1 MEKTRVSKSINDIVG
16 DNVKK
21 LAQLFP
27 AAVKDGEVDFEAL
40 KEELGQFTEVDS
52 EKYELTWAGKKNAKK
67 IAQEDV
73 VGRTLK
79 FIPKDSKNADTTE
92 NLYIEGDNLEVLK
105 LLRQNYYSAIKMIY
119 IDPPYN
125 TGGDFVY
132 NDTFEMNKNKS
143 DIAEGF
149 TNEYGEKYI
158 VNKFSTNRFHAT
170 WISMMYSRL
179 KIAKDLLVDEGAIFV
194 HIDEGEFFNLKKILD
209 EIYGENCFINA
220 ITIKTKVAGVSGSF
234 MGKSLQNNTEYILVY
249 CKNSDVFNIKKMPEK
264 RKELMDFID
273 MYAKEGKSWKYTSVL
288 KYVDEGQ
295 YVKTIEAGNGDEIRI
310 YKHEKYEV
318 ESIKKIADNEF
329 GGDLKQAYY
338 KYIDRI
344 FRTTNAQ
351 TSTRTR
357 VIEETKDI
365 DNEIISIEYVPTK
378 GKNAGTVTRIYYKDK
393 VRNMVTYLKEV
404 VSVEEDGIFKLDNAG
419 NLWDDIN
426 YNNLASE
433 AGLTFPNGQKPIQLL
448 NRIIDMFETEGVF
461 LDFFSGSSSM
471 AHAVM
476 KANAED
482 GGTRRFIM
490 IQIPELCEEKS
501 EPYKAGYKNICE
513 IGKERIRRA
522 GYKIKSEH
530 PDADI
535 DIGFK
540 VFRTADTN
548 IKWNSIMDMGQIDIE
563 QMEYKPD
570 LLDFMP
576 NVNDVDVVYEL
587 MLRQRDVPLSESL
600 EQLSDIGSRTYLY
613 ASSYLVCL
621 ETEITEEL
629 VSKLAEIDP
638 LPIKFIFR
646 DSAFKDDI
654 ALKDET
660 FRRLKALIEK
670 NAETNKPAYTVEFI

>member
-1 MEKTRVSKSINDIVG
+1 MDYQKTPKKINDIVG
-16 DNVKK
+16 DNVRK
-21 LAQLFP
+21 LAEIFP
-27 AAVKDGEVDFEAL
+27 SAVKDGEVDFEAL
-40 KEELGQFTEVDS
+40 KEELGSFTEVGA
-52 EKYELTWAGKKNAKK
+52 EKYELTWAGKADAKR
-67 IAQEDV
+67 IAREDII
-73 VGRTLK
+73 GKTLK
-79 FIPKDSKNADTTE
+79 YIPEDSKDVDTTE

-105 LLRQNYYSAIKMIY
+105 LLRQNYYGAIKMIY

-132 NDTFEMNKNKS
+132 NDTFEMNKDKS

-149 TNEYGEKYI
+149 TSEYGEKYI
-158 VNKFSTNRFHAT
+158 VNKSSTNRFHAT

-249 CKNSDVFNIKKMPEK
+249 CKNSDVFNIEKMPEK

-338 KYIDRI
+338 KYIDKV

-426 YNNLASE
+426 YNNLANE

-448 NRIIDMFETEGVF
+448 NRIIDMFESEGVF

-490 IQIPELCEEKS
+490 IQIPEPCEEKS

-513 IGKERIRRA
+513 IGKERIRKA
-522 GYKIKSEH
+522 GEKLKAEY
-530 PDADI
+530 PDADL

-540 VFRTADTN
+540 VFRVADTN
-548 IKWNSIMDMGQIDIE
+548 IKWNSLMDMGQLDVSQIE
-563 QMEYKPD
+563 STPD
-570 LLDFMP
+570 LMDFMP
-576 NVNDVDVVYEL
+576 NTKDIDVVYEL
-587 MLRQRDVPLSESL
+587 MLRQRDVALSESVEL
-600 EQLSDIGSRTYLY
+600 LSDIGSRTYLY
-613 ASSYLVCL
+613 ASSFLVCL
-621 ETEITEEL
+621 ETEVTESL
-629 VSKLAEIDP
+629 VEKIASIDP

-660 FRRLKALIEK
+660 FRRLKALVEK
-670 NAETNKPAYTVEFI
+670 NSGESKPTYTVEFI

>member
-73 VGRTLK
+73 VDRTLK

-105 LLRQNYYSAIKMIY
+105 LLRQNYYGAIKMIY

-158 VNKFSTNRFHAT
+158 VNKSSTNRFHAT

-522 GYKIKSEH
+522 GDKIKSEH

>member
-1 MEKTRVSKSINDIVG
+1 MEKTRVSKSINDIIG

-40 KEELGQFTEVDS
+40 KEELGQFSEVDS

-79 FIPKDSKNADTTE
+79 FISKDSKNADTTE

-105 LLRQNYYSAIKMIY
+105 LLRQNYYGAIKMIY

-158 VNKFSTNRFHAT
+158 VNKSSTNRFHAT

-522 GYKIKSEH
+522 GDKIKSEH

>member
-105 LLRQNYYSAIKMIY
+105 LLRQNYYGAIKMIY

-158 VNKFSTNRFHAT
+158 VNKSSTNRFHAT

-522 GYKIKSEH
+522 GDKIKSEH